1 MLNRLIILINNIII
15 AQSLK
20 IIAWNANELSQYMNE
35 VNIFI
40 LNNQICIMLISESH
54 FTKKHYFKIPCYLI
68 YHAYSGTVIIIFG
81 FVDVTFVYCSPK
93 HIIISKQF
101 EAFFVMLG
109 DRFTAVSDYNQQTSI
124 QDPD

>member
-1 MLNRLIILINNIII
+1 MY
-15 AQSLK
+15 
-20 IIAWNANELSQYMNE
+20 NANIGEPLYQKTLFQNT
-35 VNIFI
+35 
-40 LNNQICIMLISESH
+40 ML
-54 FTKKHYFKIPCYLI
+54 FNIPC
-68 YHAYSGTVIIIFG
+68 FG